1 MSDVIAT
8 LRARE
13 VWDSRGL
20 PTIEAE
26 VVTESGAVGRSIAP
40 AGASTGRLEAIELRD
55 GGTRLGGLGV
65 RQAVAQ
71 VHDVLT
77 PALVGM
83 PVSDQ
88 VAVDAALD
96 AADAD
101 PQRSHVGGNTTTA
114 VSLAVAH
121 AAAAASG
128 LPLWAQLGG
137 EITHIPRP
145 QIQIMGGG
153 AHAANRV
160 AVQDFMAYPLS
171 ATTIADALSDVAEVY
186 RAVGDVMRR
195 RGEPR
200 GVADEGGHWPEV
212 TGTRDALQVLVDGM
226 SLAGLRPGVDMAI
239 ALDIAATQFH
249 ADEVYRVAGVEY
261 DTEGWINELV
271 ALCAEFPVATIE
283 DPAGEDDARGM
294 ALALD
299 RFDALVVGDDFLVTD
314 AARVTAAADAGQVGA
329 ALIKVNQAGTVSRA
343 AAAVHAARAAGA
355 AVIVSARS
363 GETEDVSVAH
373 MAAGWRANIVKVGSI
388 TRGERTAK
396 WNELI
401 RIDEACGGL
410 LLAPVV
416 GTGSTSAPPMRSA
429 CWSPVERWAVS

>member
-1 MSDVIAT
+1 MTDLIASV
-8 LRARE
+8 RARE

-26 VVTESGAVGRSIAP
+26 VVTDSGAVGRGIAP
-40 AGASTGRLEAIELRD
+40 AGASTGRREAIELRD
-55 GGTRLGGLGV
+55 GGARLGALGV
-65 RQAVAQ
+65 RQAVTR
-71 VHDVLT
+71 VHEVLA
-77 PALVGM
+77 PKLVGM
-83 PVSDQ
+83 PVADQ
-88 VAVDAALD
+88 AAVDAVLD
-96 AADAD
+96 AADID
-101 PQRSHVGGNTTTA
+101 PQRSHIGGNTTTA
-114 VSLAVAH
+114 LSLAVAH

-128 LPLWAQLGG
+128 RPLWAQLGD

-153 AHAANRV
+153 AHAAHRV

-171 ATTIADALSDVAEVY
+171 ATRITDALSDIAETY

-195 RGEPR
+195 RGKPR

-212 TGTRDALQVLVDGM
+212 ADTRDALQVLVDGM
-226 SLAGLRPGVDMAI
+226 ELAGLRPGVDMAI

-249 ADEVYRVAGVEY
+249 ADGFYRVGGVEY
-261 DTEGWINELV
+261 DTEGWIAELA

-294 ALALD
+294 ALAVEK
-299 RFDALVVGDDFLVTD
+299 FGAVVVGDDFLVTD
-314 AARVTAAADAGQVGA
+314 AARVTAAANARQIDA

-343 AAAVHAARAAGA
+343 LAAVEAARSAGS

-373 MAAGWRANIVKVGSI
+373 LATGWRADIVKVGSI

-410 LLAPVV
+410 PLAPVV
-416 GTGSTSAPPMRSA
+416 TGSI
-429 CWSPVERWAVS
+429 

>member
-1 MSDVIAT
+1 MTDVIVDV
-8 LRARE
+8 RARE

-26 VVTESGAVGRSIAP
+26 VVTSGGAVGRGIAP
-40 AGASTGRLEAIELRD
+40 AGASTGRREAIELRD
-55 GGTRLGGLGV
+55 GGTRLRGLGV
-65 RQAVAQ
+65 RKAVAQ
-71 VHDVLT
+71 VHDVLA
-77 PALVGM
+77 PVLRGMLVA
-83 PVSDQ
+83 DQ
-88 VAVDAALD
+88 ATIDAALD
-96 AADAD
+96 AADVD

-121 AAAAASG
+121 AAAAASDR
-128 LPLWAQLGG
+128 PLWAQLGG
-137 EITHIPRP
+137 DITHIPRP

-171 ATTIADALSDVAEVY
+171 ATTIADALSDIAEVY

-212 TGTRDALQVLVDGM
+212 ADTRDALQVLVDGM
-226 SLAGLRPGVDMAI
+226 QLAGLRPGVDMAI

-249 ADEVYRVAGVEY
+249 ADGVYRVGGIEY
-261 DTEGWINELV
+261 DTQGWIAELA

-283 DPAGEDDARGM
+283 DPAGEDDADGM
-294 ALALD
+294 ALAVKS
-299 RFDALVVGDDFLVTD
+299 FGAVVVGDDFLVTD
-314 AARVTAAADAGQVGA
+314 AARIEAAAAAGQIGA

-343 AAAVHAARAAGA
+343 AAAVQAARAAGA

-363 GETEDVSVAH
+363 GETEDMSVAH
-373 MAAGWRANIVKVGSI
+373 LASGWNADIVKVGSI

-410 LLAPVV
+410 PLAPVV
-416 GTGSTSAPPMRSA
+416 AR
-429 CWSPVERWAVS
+429 

>member
-1 MSDVIAT
+1 MSDVISVV
-8 LRARE
+8 RARE

-26 VVTESGAVGRSIAP
+26 VVTSSGAIGRAIAP
-40 AGASTGRLEAIELRD
+40 AGASTGRREAIELRD
-55 GGTRLGGLGV
+55 GGSRLGGLGV

-71 VHDVLT
+71 VHDVVA
-77 PALVGM
+77 PALSGLAVD
-83 PVSDQ
+83 DQ
-88 VAVDAALD
+88 ASVDAALD

-128 LPLWAQLGG
+128 RPLWAQLGG

-153 AHAANRV
+153 AHAAHRV

-171 ATTIADALSDVAEVY
+171 ATTIADALSHVAEAY

-195 RGEPR
+195 RGQPR

-212 TGTRDALQVLVDGM
+212 ADTRDALQVLVDGM
-226 SLAGLRPGVDMAI
+226 ELAGLKPGVDMAI

-249 ADEVYRVAGVEY
+249 VDGAYRVGGENY
-261 DTEGWINELV
+261 DTEQWIAELA

-283 DPAGEDDARGM
+283 DPAGEDDAQGM
-294 ALALD
+294 ARAVSA
-299 RFDALVVGDDFLVTD
+299 FDAVVVGDDFLVTD
-314 AARVTAAADAGQVGA
+314 AQRVAAAADAAQIGA
-329 ALIKVNQAGTVSRA
+329 ALIKVNQAGTVTRA
-343 AAAVHAARAAGA
+343 ADAVQAARAAGA

-373 MAAGWRANIVKVGSI
+373 LATGWHADIVKVGSI

-396 WNELI
+396 WNELL

-410 LLAPVV
+410 PLAAPV
-416 GTGSTSAPPMRSA
+416 TAPTA
-429 CWSPVERWAVS
+429 